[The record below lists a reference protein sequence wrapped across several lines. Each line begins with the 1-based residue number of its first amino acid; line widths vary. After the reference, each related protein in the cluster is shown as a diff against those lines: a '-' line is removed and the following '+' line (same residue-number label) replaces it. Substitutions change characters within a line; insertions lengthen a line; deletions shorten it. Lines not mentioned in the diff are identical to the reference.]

1 MRHWLGTKKYQL
13 GQSLRGLAYRTAT
26 PWGRRVVNNFWEEQA
41 VTIHQQWGSDQHD
54 FRVLSRL
61 FQRYQ
66 PKSLLDVG
74 CGSGRLFGLYT
85 EHTINDIVGMDISEK
100 ALALAKERYPW
111 VTTFQG
117 KVEDLD
123 FPAKRF
129 DLAVCN
135 RVLQHIPPRSIEAA
149 IQKLCTLSRMV
160 YVNELSTSDQLT
172 EEFFMFRHHYLTL
185 FAAQQFQLV
194 ETGEIDRQTFQL
206 FGVGNESTR

>member
-13 GQSLRGLAYRTAT
+13 GQSLRGLAYRTGT

-41 VTIHQQWGSDQHD
+41 STIHTQWGSDQHD
-54 FRVLSRL
+54 FPVLSRL

-66 PKSLLDVG
+66 PKTLLDVG

-85 EHTINDIVGMDISEK
+85 EHNINDIVGMDISEK

-117 KVEDLD
+117 KVEDLE

-135 RVLQHIPPRSIEAA
+135 RVLQHIPPRAIEAA
-149 IQKLCTLSRMV
+149 IQKLCTLSGMV
-160 YVNELSTSDQLT
+160 YVNELSESDQLT
-172 EEFFMFRHHYLTL
+172 EEFFMFRHPYPTL
-185 FAAQQFQLV
+185 FAMQQFHLV
-194 ETGEIDRQTFQL
+194 ETGTIGQQTFQL
-206 FGVGNESTR
+206 FGTGNASTR